1 MGVNAWRS
9 LLLLNELNE
18 LQTYRIISTE
28 LTLIVYAFF
37 MEGIGWRWTSTHN
50 PNLEA
55 KEHSSP
61 ENYVLAFFV
70 TTMVM
75 YAIGIVQYVFR
86 YIIKIWFPLP
96 FEEFTDLCA
105 ISNISVLMFDSEF
118 KGYYIHGRAP
128 YGQSEVSSS
137 DLIKSLEY
145 EITG

>member
-75 YAIGIVQYVFR
+75 YAIGIVQYVGR

>member
-1 MGVNAWRS
+1 M
-9 LLLLNELNE
+9 LLLNELNE

-55 KEHSSP
+55 KKHSSP

-75 YAIGIVQYVFR
+75 YAIGIV
-86 YIIKIWFPLP
+86 
-96 FEEFTDLCA
+96 
-105 ISNISVLMFDSEF
+105 
-118 KGYYIHGRAP
+118 
-128 YGQSEVSSS
+128 
-137 DLIKSLEY
+137 
-145 EITG
+145 